1 MEARIKREDLEYLLE
16 RIFGTNWK
24 AKYHLHY
31 DILGYKL
38 YALNENNALVSIS
51 EYSRKF
57 TTKEMFTY
65 LYGMFDMKKLQNK
78 QC

>member
-1 MEARIKREDLEYLLE
+1 MEARIKREDLEYMLE
-16 RIFGTNWK
+16 RTFGTNWK

-38 YALNENNALVSIS
+38 YALNEDNTLVSIS
-51 EYSRKF
+51 EYSRKL
-57 TTKEMFTY
+57 TTKEMYMY
-65 LYGMFDMKKLQNK
+65 LNGLFDMKKLQIK